1 MSAEPQTGTEAVA
14 AVATGAASVS
24 GVVAG
29 CLEKVREL
37 DAAIGAFRVINEDA
51 VRSAAKELD
60 DQVAGPLQGLVV
72 GVKDVIDTADLPTGY
87 GSPLFAG
94 HQPSADADVVAA
106 LRRSGALVLGKT
118 ESTEFAMFQPARTRN
133 PVDPGRT
140 PGGSS
145 SGSAAAVA
153 AGLVPTAFGTQ
164 TAGSVVRP
172 AAYCGVYGF
181 KPSRGWTST
190 RGIWLLSE
198 QLDTVGLFARSTADL
213 MLLYRALRSTPPAP
227 PGGGRQPPA
236 RQAHDPPAVAVLA
249 AEEWASSG
257 PEVRDALRFVA
268 GRLSDRGWK
277 VIQMAMPASWRHLP
291 EHHEVVMAVE
301 VAKNLRAS
309 LGDRL
314 GQISDSA
321 QAVVERGDRCTA
333 QEYLAALGA
342 RDEARRLLA
351 PAAVAADLVLA
362 PSALGVA
369 PEGLAYT
376 GDPVMCR
383 PWTLLGLPAA
393 NVPAYRRADGLPVG
407 VQLVGLAGDDLS
419 YLTDLAL
426 AEAAVTQKED

>member
-1 MSAEPQTGTEAVA
+1 MSAGPQTGTEAIA
-14 AVATGAASVS
+14 AAATGLASVS
-24 GVVAG
+24 DIVSG
-29 CLEKVREL
+29 CLDQVREL
-37 DAAIGAFRVINEDA
+37 DATIGAFRVINADA

-87 GSPLFAG
+87 GSPLFAD

-118 ESTEFAMFQPARTRN
+118 ESTEFAMFQPTRTRN
-133 PVDPGRT
+133 PVDPTRT

-153 AGLVPTAFGTQ
+153 AGLVPAALGTQ

-190 RGIWLLSE
+190 RGIWRLSE
-198 QLDTVGLFARSTADL
+198 QLDTVGLFARCASDL
-213 MLLYRALRSTPPAP
+213 MLLYRGLRSGAPATA
-227 PGGGRQPPA
+227 GGRQPPA
-236 RQAHDPPAVAVLA
+236 RPAHAPPAVAVLA
-249 AEEWASSG
+249 AQEWASCSQ
-257 PEVRDALRFVA
+257 EVYDALRFVA
-268 GRLSDRGWK
+268 GRLSDRGWR
-277 VIQMAMPASWRHLP
+277 VIQMPMPACWRHLP

-301 VAKNLRAS
+301 VAKNLHAS

-314 GQISDSA
+314 GQISQSA
-321 QAVVERGDRCTA
+321 QAVVERGDQCSAR
-333 QEYLAALGA
+333 EYLAALDA
-342 RDEARRLLA
+342 RAEGRRLLA
-351 PAAVAADLVLA
+351 PLAVAADLVLA

-369 PEGLAYT
+369 PEGLAFT

-383 PWTLLGLPAA
+383 AWTLLGLPAA

-426 AEAAVTQKED
+426 AEAVLTQKED